1 MATGRPSVGQS
12 PGHPAHKGPR
22 GGPGLWTTGRAF
34 PGPATIPDVL
44 SQGELT
50 GIFIGSHAIAAGRLT
65 RRELRARGYLRLV
78 QGVYTVPQEVFDHQ
92 LRARGAALVLPP
104 GAAIGGLSAAAWY
117 GAPFAT
123 TLEPVTVVVPSASS
137 WRGPRG
143 VRAHRTSLRP
153 GDVTDLD
160 DVRITSPLRTAWDV
174 AALEPLGT
182 AVAVLDAMVRG
193 GHLTLDALRRM
204 VALGVGRWRVTRVR
218 RAVDLV
224 DPRAE
229 SGPESRVRVA
239 MVQGGLDPVVQLDIE
254 DAEGRFVARVDF
266 AFPEQRL
273 VVEYEGEHHFDP
285 ERIRADQV
293 RLAKLA
299 AAGWRVI
306 RLHAPD
312 LWRLP
317 EVVVSIRSA
326 LAFA

>member
-1 MATGRPSVGQS
+1 M
-12 PGHPAHKGPR
+12 
-22 GGPGLWTTGRAF
+22 
-34 PGPATIPDVL
+34 L

-50 GIFIGSHAIAAGRLT
+50 GIFVGSHAIAAGRIS

-123 TLEPVTVVVPSASS
+123 TLEPVTAVVPPEST

-143 VRAHRTSLRP
+143 VRAHRTSLRL
-153 GDVTDLD
+153 GDVAEVD

-193 GHLTLDALRRM
+193 GHVTLDALRRM
-204 VALGVGRWRVTRVR
+204 VGEGVGRWRVTKVR
-218 RAVDLV
+218 RAVGLV

-239 MVQGGLDPVVQLDIE
+239 MVLGGLDPVVQMEVE
-254 DAEGRFVARVDF
+254 DADGRFVARVDF
-266 AFPEQRL
+266 AFPGQKL

-285 ERIRADQV
+285 DRIRADEV

-306 RLHAPD
+306 RVYAPD

-317 EVVVSIRSA
+317 EVVAVIRAA
-326 LAFA
+326 LAAA